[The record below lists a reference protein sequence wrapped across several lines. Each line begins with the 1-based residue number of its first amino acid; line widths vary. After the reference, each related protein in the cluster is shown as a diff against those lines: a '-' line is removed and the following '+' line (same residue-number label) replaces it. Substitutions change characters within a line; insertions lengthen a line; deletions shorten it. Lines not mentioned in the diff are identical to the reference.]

1 MTKNFDEKHAIVVKN
16 GSFSWQKIE
25 DNEDIKDI
33 PKDKNN
39 KKKKEEKS
47 PKENPKSGQIILQDI
62 ELKIEKNSL
71 TAVVGSVGS
80 GKSSL
85 LSALLGDME
94 IQSGFVN
101 MYSIINLNFNP
112 ILDLIKSIAFSAV
125 PQ

>member
-25 DNEDIKDI
+25 DNENIKDI
-33 PKDKNN
+33 PKNEIN
-39 KKKKEEKS
+39 KKRKDTEKEKS
-47 PKENPKSGQIILQDI
+47 QKENPKSGQIILQDI

-101 MYSIINLNFNP
+101 MYSII
-112 ILDLIKSIAFSAV
+112 D
-125 PQ
+125 